1 MDYKV
6 VFDNCS
12 LLFDYFG
19 WYSILL
25 VVATTGIMI
34 PINMLYKKLMKTESL
49 ERLRKVVSAL
59 SVYVIALALIAFF
72 TGVVVKEPITAG
84 YLFSAMLP
92 CGLLAQLLWAVIK
105 VIKDYGIEPIIKSI
119 AQSKEA
125 KQWFVSLGL
134 DEGLV
139 DTIMTRIDNYLKN
152 VNASTLDDV
161 VAQETILYQDLKNKL
176 AGFVDNDKI
185 NETATKII
193 EQVKSKYSNNT
204 TETKTKIETKTK
216 TE

>member
-6 VFDNCS
+6 VFDNCA
-12 LLFDYFG
+12 LLFEYFG

-34 PINMLYKKLMKTESL
+34 PINMLYKKLMKTEPL

-59 SVYVIALALIAFF
+59 SVYVVALALIAFF
-72 TGVVVKEPITAG
+72 TGVVVRQPITAS

-92 CGLLAQLLWAVIK
+92 LGLLAQVLWAIIK
-105 VIKDYGIEPIIKSI
+105 VIKDYGIEPILKSI
-119 AQSKEA
+119 TQSKEA
-125 KQWFVSLGL
+125 KQWFVNLGL

-139 DTIMTRIDNYLKN
+139 NTIMTRIDNYLKN
-152 VNASTLDDV
+152 VNVSTLDDV

-185 NETATKII
+185 DETATKII
-193 EQVKSKYSNNT
+193 EQVKSKYTNNT
-204 TETKTKIETKTK
+204 TETNNETETKTEK
-216 TE
+216 

>member
-6 VFDNCS
+6 VFDNCA

-34 PINMLYKKLMKTESL
+34 PLNMLYKKLMKTESL
-49 ERLRKVVSAL
+49 ERLRKIISGL

-72 TGVVVKEPITAG
+72 TGVVVKKPITAS

-105 VIKDYGIEPIIKSI
+105 VVKDYGIEPIIKSI
-119 AQSKEA
+119 AQSKEV
-125 KQWFVSLGL
+125 KQWFISLGL

-139 DTIMTRIDNYLKN
+139 DTIMNRIDNYLKN
-152 VNASTLDDV
+152 VNASTLNDV
-161 VAQETILYQDLKNKL
+161 IAHETILYQDLKNKL
-176 AGFVDNDKI
+176 SGFVDNDKI
-185 NETATKII
+185 NDVATKII

-204 TETKTKIETKTK
+204 TESKTEIKTK

>member
-6 VFDNCS
+6 VFDNCA

-34 PINMLYKKLMKTESL
+34 PLNMLYKKLMKTESL
-49 ERLRKVVSAL
+49 ERLRKIISGL

-105 VIKDYGIEPIIKSI
+105 VVKDYGIEPIIKSI

-139 DTIMTRIDNYLKN
+139 DTIMNRIDNYLNN
-152 VNASTLDDV
+152 VNASTLNDV

-176 AGFVDNDKI
+176 SGFVDNDKI
-185 NETATKII
+185 NDVATKII

-204 TETKTKIETKTK
+204 TENKTETKTK

>member
-6 VFDNCS
+6 VFDNCA

-59 SVYVIALALIAFF
+59 SVYVVALALIAFF

-125 KQWFVSLGL
+125 KQWFISLGL

-185 NETATKII
+185 NDVATKII
-193 EQVKSKYSNNT
+193 EQVKSKYSNNK
-204 TETKTKIETKTK
+204 TETKTEIETKTEK
-216 TE
+216 

>member
-6 VFDNCS
+6 VFDNCA

-34 PINMLYKKLMKTESL
+34 PLNMLYKKLMKTESI
-49 ERLRKVVSAL
+49 ERLRKIISGL

-72 TGVVVKEPITAG
+72 TGVVVKEPITAS

-92 CGLLAQLLWAVIK
+92 CGFLAQLLWAVIK

-125 KQWFVSLGL
+125 KQWFISLGL

-185 NETATKII
+185 NDVATKII
-193 EQVKSKYSNNT
+193 EQVKSKYSNNK
-204 TETKTKIETKTK
+204 TETKTEIETKTEK
-216 TE
+216 

>member
-6 VFDNCS
+6 VFDNCA
-12 LLFDYFG
+12 LLFEYFG

-34 PINMLYKKLMKTESL
+34 PINMLYKKLMKTEPL

-59 SVYVIALALIAFF
+59 SVYVVALALIAFF
-72 TGVVVKEPITAG
+72 TGVVVRQPITAS

-92 CGLLAQLLWAVIK
+92 LGLLAQVLWAIIK
-105 VIKDYGIEPIIKSI
+105 VIKDYGIEPILKSI
-119 AQSKEA
+119 TQSKEA
-125 KQWFVSLGL
+125 KQWFVNLGL

-139 DTIMTRIDNYLKN
+139 NTIMTRIDNYLKN

-185 NETATKII
+185 NDVATKII
-193 EQVKSKYSNNT
+193 EQVKSKYSNNK
-204 TETKTKIETKTK
+204 TETKTEIETKTEK
-216 TE
+216 

>member
-6 VFDNCS
+6 VFDNCA
-12 LLFDYFG
+12 LLFEYFG

-59 SVYVIALALIAFF
+59 SVYVVALALIAFF
-72 TGVVVKEPITAG
+72 TGVVVRQPITAS

-92 CGLLAQLLWAVIK
+92 LGLLAQVLWAIIK
-105 VIKDYGIEPIIKSI
+105 VIKDYGIEPILKSI
-119 AQSKEA
+119 TQSKEA
-125 KQWFVSLGL
+125 KQWFVNLGL

-139 DTIMTRIDNYLKN
+139 NTIMTRIDNYLKN
-152 VNASTLDDV
+152 VNVSTLDDV

-185 NETATKII
+185 DETATKII
-193 EQVKSKYSNNT
+193 EQFKSKYTNNT
-204 TETKTKIETKTK
+204 TETNNETETKTEK
-216 TE
+216 

>member
-6 VFDNCS
+6 VFDNCA

-59 SVYVIALALIAFF
+59 SVYVVALALIAFF
-72 TGVVVKEPITAG
+72 TGVVVKEPITAS

-125 KQWFVSLGL
+125 KQWFISLGL

-185 NETATKII
+185 NDVATKII
-193 EQVKSKYSNNT
+193 EQVKSKYSNNK
-204 TETKTKIETKTK
+204 TETKTEIETKTEK
-216 TE
+216 

>member
-161 VAQETILYQDLKNKL
+161 VAQETILYQTLR
-176 AGFVDNDKI
+176 I
-185 NETATKII
+185 N
-193 EQVKSKYSNNT
+193 
-204 TETKTKIETKTK
+204 
-216 TE
+216 